1 MISKAIAEKDCL
13 TLLCQERVDSSN
25 VQDFQAELENE
36 CASHPFT
43 SLLLDL
49 GKVEYVS
56 SAGLRVFLSL
66 EKKLEGEN
74 KKLSLVNASPA
85 LMEIFEITGF
95 NEILDIRQA
104 YRPFS
109 IAGLEMIGSGLCGE
123 VYRVDQETILKLY
136 RPRKDIA
143 MILKEKDNAKKAF
156 VLGIPTA
163 ISFDIVQVGDRL
175 GILFELL
182 KAKDL
187 ISTMKADP
195 EHVEDYA
202 VLFAQLA
209 KKVHAIDGTGSKL
222 PRKLDDYWDFYARS
236 TWLSAEEKITV
247 KEILEALPDAT
258 TLIHGDFHPG
268 NSMLTADGLMFIDM
282 GDVSLGSPYN
292 DLAQIYSFYYRDEP
306 KGLIDSVTK
315 IDSEHRHRFYHA
327 FMDEYFGHPSP
338 EELAQHEKQIRQFV
352 AVRNLI
358 YALNFPEMA
367 EDDEKIVREGI
378 AEFRASKASS
388 H

>member
-1 MISKAIAEKDCL
+1 MIKKAIAEKDCL
-13 TLLCQERVDSSN
+13 TLLCEGRVDSSN
-25 VQDFQAELENE
+25 APDFQKELEKE
-36 CASHPFT
+36 CEKHSFAT
-43 SLLLDL
+43 LLLDL

-85 LMEIFEITGF
+85 LMEIFEMTGF

-163 ISFDIVQVGDRL
+163 ISYDIVQVGDRL

-195 EHVEDYA
+195 DHVETYA
-202 VLFAQLA
+202 VMFAQLA
-209 KKVHAIDGTGSKL
+209 KKVHSIDGAGSKL

-236 TWLSAEEKITV
+236 TWLTPEEKVTV
-247 KEILEALPDAT
+247 KAMLEALPDAT

-268 NSMLTADGLMFIDM
+268 NSMLTSEGLMFIDM

-306 KGLIDSVTK
+306 KGLIESVTK
-315 IDSEHRHRFYHA
+315 IDSDHRHRFYKA
-327 FMDEYFGHPSP
+327 FIEEYFNHPSP
-338 EELAQHEKQIRQFV
+338 EELAQHEKTIRQFV
-352 AVRNLI
+352 AIRNLI
-358 YALNFPEMA
+358 YTINFPEMA
-367 EDDEKIVREGI
+367 AEDQKIVREGI
-378 AEFRASKASS
+378 AEFRASKSPAN
-388 H
+388 